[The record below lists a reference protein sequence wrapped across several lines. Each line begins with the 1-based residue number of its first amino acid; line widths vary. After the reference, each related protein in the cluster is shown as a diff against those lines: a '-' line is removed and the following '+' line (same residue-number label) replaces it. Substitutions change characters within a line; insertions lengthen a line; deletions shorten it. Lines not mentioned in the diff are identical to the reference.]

1 MNHCLVLAAAIV
13 AYPSV
18 NPDVLEPSVRNEV
31 DHALSRAPT
40 NEVAVSGASIA
51 FSALWATN
59 GLSAT
64 DRAVRIVSSQRCDGR
79 WFFHGGDVTPAAL
92 RQLRRAAGIQQPPLK
107 LSIFSN
113 HIEDIARQEKIPF
126 ALAAAKVRAL
136 GIDGIAVFHPMSAEN
151 LAEVRRQGFAV
162 SCVIGWTRFEN
173 GYNEAL
179 CEALISCAVANDCA
193 QVMLVPGFYPS
204 RAEDLKLRSS
214 IIQSTARFAQAAA
227 AAGLETLVE
236 DFDDEKS
243 PTCGFARTKNFLDAV
258 PALGFVYDTGNFN
271 GPGEI
276 AESGVKLL
284 RRVRHF
290 HLKDRPEGDPRGS
303 CAVGAG
309 EIPVAEIISSAL
321 DAGYGGWFTIEH
333 FNFRPFP
340 PLGILAVDD
349 CGRNELCTY
358 LMNQAKNRQENNY
371 HLRRA

>member
-1 MNHCLVLAAAIV
+1 
-13 AYPSV
+13 
-18 NPDVLEPSVRNEV
+18 VRNEV

-64 DRAVRIVSSQRCDGR
+64 DRAVRLVSSQRGDGR
-79 WFFHGGDVTPAAL
+79 WFFHGGDVTPVAL
-92 RQLRRAAGIQQPPLK
+92 RQLRRAAGSRQPPLK

-113 HIEDIARQEKIPF
+113 HIEEIARQEKIPF

-136 GIDGIAVFHPMSAEN
+136 GIDGIAVFYPMAAEN
-151 LAEVRRQGFAV
+151 LAEVRRQGFVV
-162 SCVIGWTRFEN
+162 SCVIGRMCFEN

-179 CEALISCAVANDCA
+179 CEALIACAVVNGCT

-204 RAEDLKLRSS
+204 CVEDLKLRSS
-214 IIQSTARFAQAAA
+214 IIQHTTRFAQAAA

-258 PALGFVYDTGNFN
+258 PSLGYVYDTGNFN
-271 GPGEI
+271 GPGES
-276 AESGVKLL
+276 AESGIKLL

-290 HLKDRPEGDPRGS
+290 HLKDRPKGEPYGS
-303 CAVGAG
+303 CAVGSG
-309 EIPVAEIISSAL
+309 EIPIAEIISSAL
-321 DAGYGGWFTIEH
+321 DAGYDGWFAIEQ
-333 FNFRPFP
+333 FGVTNR
-340 PLGILAVDD
+340 LERAASAV
-349 CGRNELCTY
+349 RF
-358 LMNQAKNRQENNY
+358 
-371 HLRRA
+371 LRANIR